1 MSNSNKNID
10 ISELNKSIEDY
21 SHNNWTNNKIMASK
35 VYSEENLQF
44 IYDLGFIGIVINLD
58 KINIR
63 DYKNL
68 KNNLNK
74 IKDSKNGK
82 I

>member
-1 MSNSNKNID
+1 MSVLNLSNILNVKDKINSIR
-10 ISELNKSIEDY
+10 S
-21 SHNNWTNNKIMASK
+21 NWFIYLDEK

-68 KNNLNK
+68 KKNLNK